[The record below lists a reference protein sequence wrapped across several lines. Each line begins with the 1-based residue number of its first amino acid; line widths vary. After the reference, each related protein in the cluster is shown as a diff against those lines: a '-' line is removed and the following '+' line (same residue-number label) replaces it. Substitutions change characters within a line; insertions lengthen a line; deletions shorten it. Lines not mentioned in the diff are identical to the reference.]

1 MSQHNNAALQGQ
13 ALEDA
18 LHLHADAAPLTLH
31 SDKLV
36 KLGLGIEGSM
46 AACTLTRL
54 AG

>member
-1 MSQHNNAALQGQ
+1 LVLS
-13 ALEDA
+13 
-18 LHLHADAAPLTLH
+18 
-31 SDKLV
+31 SDTLV